1 MRNLLAEIR
10 AHLKDHPWLISMIF
24 HTAALLVMGLWVFPD
39 WMDRK
44 GQLITASFADLGD
57 QESSF
62 SLMPIAAIEM
72 PDLGD
77 SDLKDEP
84 VETSLTSELTEM
96 DLPELLPSAEGV
108 EASALE
114 KLLPTPETR
123 LASLR
128 TLMTEVG
135 GDEITDRSESTAEQV
150 GTADGIES
158 ATQAVEN
165 AIRGELKQGDTLVVW
180 LLDASISLQLNRDRM
195 ARRIR
200 EFYDEIGALSRPA
213 TSDGVEQHRLFSS
226 VVAFGKGI
234 REVSRP
240 SLIGVNAIDA
250 MTRVPVDK
258 SGVENTM
265 AAVDGVLDH
274 YRYKQRRKERLMVVL
289 LTDESGDDVQ
299 KLEYTI
305 ANCRQAEAVVHVL
318 GPTAVMGMQ
327 KGLQRWTAPA
337 AGGGAEYFL
346 TVDRGP
352 ESAVPQRIFLPYWHE
367 ADVPLKNV
375 KMQPVSA
382 MPWSGSAYRERVLSG
397 FGPYALTRLALQ
409 TGGTFTLYDDGVSEQ
424 YDVEKLRQYMPSYRS
439 VTDVRLSVQDSLLRS
454 LVVQAADWTM
464 REKQQLAAPRML
476 FMGTRSPTNPT
487 QFTAIYVT
495 PAEFRSR
502 FSVVVK
508 TERSRSEKA
517 LKALNQLLE
526 DSQTSDWRAL
536 LEGEE
541 SARWRAAFSL
551 ARGRLLASMAR
562 YHEYI
567 AACERAKDAIQ
578 SDTNMLNFMP
588 SSRMNTSPGAAL
600 AEHATQVL
608 SECVSEHR
616 GTPWAELAN
625 WELEKPFGIEI
636 QARSFPRPTP
646 RVGVP
651 RMPMTRSGGGS
662 GITVPSL

>member
-1 MRNLLAEIR
+1 MRDTLAEIR
-10 AHLKDHPWLISMIF
+10 LHLKDHPWLISMIF

-39 WMDRK
+39 WMDRE
-44 GQLITASFADLGD
+44 GQLITASFADLGEQD
-57 QESSF
+57 AAF
-62 SLMPIAAIEM
+62 SLMPIASLEM

-77 SDLKDEP
+77 SEFEEEP
-84 VETSLTSELTEM
+84 VDTSSTPELTDVE
-96 DLPELLPSAEGV
+96 LPELMPSVEGI
-108 EASALE
+108 EASTLE
-114 KLLPTPETR
+114 QLQPTPETR

-135 GDEITDRSESTAEQV
+135 GDAITERSESTAEQV
-150 GTADGIES
+150 GVADGIES

-213 TSDGVEQHRLFSS
+213 TSDGIERHRLFSS

-234 REVSRP
+234 QEVSRP

-274 YRYKQRRKERLMVVL
+274 YRYKQRRKERLLVVL

-305 ANCRQAEAVVHVL
+305 ANCREAKAVVHVL

-327 KGLQRWTAPA
+327 KGLQRWTAPR

-382 MPWSGSAYRERVLSG
+382 MPWYGSAYRERVLSG
-397 FGPYALTRLALQ
+397 FGPYSLTRLALQ
-409 TGGTFTLYDDGVSEQ
+409 TGGTFTLYDDGVSDQ

-439 VTDVRLSVQDSLLRS
+439 VTDVRLSAQDSLLRTF
-454 LVVQAADWTM
+454 VVQVSDWTM
-464 REKQQLAAPRML
+464 QEKKTLAAPRML
-476 FMGTRSPTNPT
+476 FMGKRSPINPA
-487 QFTAIYVT
+487 QFTAMYVT
-495 PAEFRSR
+495 PAEFRSQFGVAIKR
-502 FSVVVK
+502 
-508 TERSRSEKA
+508 ERARSEDA
-517 LKALNQLLE
+517 LKALNQMLDE
-526 DSQTSDWRAL
+526 SQTSDWRAL
-536 LEGEE
+536 LEGEQ

-551 ARGRLLASMAR
+551 ALGRSLAAMAR

-567 AACERAKDAIQ
+567 ASCDLAKDAIQ

-600 AEHATQVL
+600 AELATQVL
-608 SECVSEHR
+608 SECASEHQ